1 MFEMVG
7 MNVIALFSLFLLFVR
22 VVTQDNPDKITSL
35 PGQPNDIPFDI
46 YGGYVTVNAKNQRK
60 LYYFLAEAQKTAETK
75 PLILW
80 QTGGPGWSSLY
91 AMLLENGPFTPT
103 PEGKALLS
111 VGWAWNNLANM
122 LFVESPAGVG
132 FSTSN
137 NANDYTVG
145 DDRTASDLVVFLAGF
160 LGKYPKYV
168 NRKFY
173 LAGESYAG
181 HYIPHLA
188 LKLTKANLSLDFK
201 GFLVGNPWTYPK
213 FDNNGT
219 ALFWFTHGLMSVEDF
234 STINRVC
241 NFSQSGPFL
250 IYPKTFSMNTLC
262 LETITKVR
270 KVLENINPYDIYED
284 LCTRISKT
292 ETDISSWERK
302 IDQLRDNPCGELDL
316 NLYLNRADVQKAMHA
331 DPMEWSMR
339 SKVLHYSV
347 HDLMTSMKQ
356 IWEELLLHHSNLKF
370 LVYSGDVDAA
380 VPWLGTILWI
390 KDLEKDGTIKLVKD
404 WSPWFVKDWGPFYPT
419 SQVGG
424 FTLEYDKLT
433 FKTVRD
439 AGHQVPS
446 YQPRRGYEMLDN
458 FLNPE

>member
-1 MFEMVG
+1 MVG
-7 MNVIALFSLFLLFVR
+7 MKTIALLSLFLSFAR
-22 VVTQDNPDKITSL
+22 VVTQNNPDKITSL
-35 PGQPNDIPFDI
+35 PGQPDNIPFDI
-46 YGGYVTVNAKNQRK
+46 YGGYVTVDAKNERK
-60 LYYFLAEAQKTAETK
+60 LYYFLAEAPKTAETK

-91 AMLLENGPFTPT
+91 AMLLENGPFTPK
-103 PEGKALLS
+103 PEGKGLLS
-111 VGWAWNNLANM
+111 VECAWNNLANM
-122 LFVESPAGVG
+122 IFVESPAGVG
-132 FSTSN
+132 FSSSKN
-137 NANDYTVG
+137 VSDYTVG

-160 LGKYPKYV
+160 LKKYPKYV

-213 FDNNGT
+213 LDNNGT
-219 ALFWFTHGLMSVEDF
+219 TLFWFTHGLMSIEDY
-234 STINRVC
+234 STINRFC

-250 IYPKTFSMNTLC
+250 IYPKTITMDKLC

-270 KVLENINPYDIYED
+270 KVLEHINPYDIYED
-284 LCTRISKT
+284 ICTRTTSKSKIAKG
-292 ETDISSWERK
+292 ISSWDRI
-302 IDQLRDNPCGELDL
+302 IDQLRYNPCGELDL

-331 DPMEWSMR
+331 DPTEWSMR
-339 SKVLHYSV
+339 SKVLNYSV
-347 HDLMTSMKQ
+347 YDLMTPMKQ
-356 IWEELLLHHSNLKF
+356 IWQELLLHHNNLKF

-380 VPWLGTILWI
+380 VPWLGTLLWI
-390 KDLEKDGTIKLVKD
+390 KDLEKGGTIKLVKD
-404 WSPWFVKDWGPFYPT
+404 WSPWFST

-424 FTLEYDKLT
+424 FTLEYDKMI
-433 FKTVRD
+433 FKIVRD

-446 YQPRRGYEMLDN
+446 SQPLLGYEVLDS
-458 FLNPE
+458 FLNPK